1 MKPLHAIIIT
11 LTVILSGCNRN
22 NKDNINEKASV
33 SALDVLP
40 ENPLLLSPIT
50 FSVNPNKAVMS
61 TLYGNKTAFQH
72 AVTKADSF
80 YPNGAVLYEVT
91 WKQKADSLWYG
102 ANIPDQII
110 SVEKVQFTENAVPKY
125 ELYAGHPL
133 KKVSSNDENKRI
145 SFVIS
150 QRMAVTPD

>member
-1 MKPLHAIIIT
+1 MKPLQSIIIV
-11 LTVILSGCNRN
+11 LLIMLSGCNGN
-22 NKDNINEKASV
+22 NKDNLNEKASV
-33 SALDVLP
+33 STLDALP

-50 FSVNPNKAVMS
+50 FSVNPNKAVMF

-72 AVTKADSF
+72 AVTKADSS

-102 ANIPDQII
+102 ANIPDHII
-110 SVEKVQFTENAVPKY
+110 TVEKVQFNENSAPKY
-125 ELYAGHPL
+125 ELYAGNPL
-133 KKVSSNDENKRI
+133 KKVSSNDKNKRL

-150 QRMAVTPD
+150 QRMAVTP

>member
-11 LTVILSGCNRN
+11 LIVILCGCNGN
-22 NKDNINEKASV
+22 HKDNINKKASV
-33 SALDVLP
+33 SPLDALP
-40 ENPLLLSPIT
+40 ENPLSLSPIT
-50 FSVNPNKAVMS
+50 FSINPNKAAMS
-61 TLYGNKTAFQH
+61 TLYGNKTAFEH
-72 AVTKADSF
+72 AVKKAYSS

-110 SVEKVQFTENAVPKY
+110 SVEKVQFTTNAVPVY

-133 KKVSSNDENKRI
+133 KRVSSNDQSTRI
-145 SFVIS
+145 AFIIS
-150 QRMAVTPD
+150 QRIAVTP

>member
-1 MKPLHAIIIT
+1 MKPLQTIMIA
-11 LTVILSGCNRN
+11 LVIMLSGCNLN
-22 NKDNINEKASV
+22 NKDNLNEKASL
-33 SALDVLP
+33 SALDVLG

-50 FSVNPNKAVMS
+50 FSINPNKALMS

-72 AVTKADSF
+72 AVTKADSS

-110 SVEKVQFTENAVPKY
+110 SVEKVQFTKNTLPRY
-125 ELYAGHPL
+125 ELYSGHPL
-133 KKVSSNDENKRI
+133 KKISSNDQNKRI
-145 SFVIS
+145 ALILSK
-150 QRMAVTPD
+150 RMAVTP

>member
-1 MKPLHAIIIT
+1 MKPIHSIIIA
-11 LTVILSGCNRN
+11 LIVILSGCNGN
-22 NKDNINEKASV
+22 NKHNINENASV
-33 SALDVLP
+33 SALDALP

-50 FSVNPNKAVMS
+50 FSINPNKAVMS
-61 TLYGNKTAFQH
+61 TLYGNKIAYQH
-72 AVTKADSF
+72 AKTNADSS

-91 WKQKADSLWYG
+91 WRQKADSLWYG

-110 SVEKVQFTENAVPKY
+110 SVEKVQFTANSVPKY

-145 SFVIS
+145 ALILSK
-150 QRMAVTPD
+150 RMAETP

>member
-1 MKPLHAIIIT
+1 MKPFHSIIIA
-11 LTVILSGCNRN
+11 LIILLSGCNGSN
-22 NKDNINEKASV
+22 ENNINEKASV
-33 SALDVLP
+33 SALDALP

-50 FSVNPNKAVMS
+50 FSINPNKAAMS
-61 TLYGNKTAFQH
+61 TLYGNKIAFQY
-72 AVTKADSF
+72 AVTNADSS

-102 ANIPDQII
+102 ANIPDRII
-110 SVEKVQFTENAVPKY
+110 SVEKVQFTANSVPKY

-145 SFVIS
+145 ALILSK
-150 QRMAVTPD
+150 RMAETP

>member
-1 MKPLHAIIIT
+1 MKPLHTIIIA
-11 LTVILSGCNRN
+11 LTIILSGCNGN

-33 SALDVLP
+33 TALDVLP

-72 AVTKADSF
+72 AVKKANSS

-102 ANIPDQII
+102 ANIPDHII
-110 SVEKVQFTENAVPKY
+110 SVEKVQFNENAVPKY

-133 KKVSSNDENKRI
+133 KKNSSNDENKRI
-145 SFVIS
+145 SFIIS
-150 QRMAVTPD
+150 QRMAVTP